1 MRWVMSKLSF
11 DTCDVLIYDPVP
23 SNRAATRAALYALGF
38 RRTETVSTLESF
50 LESMQKSPPDIALC
64 EAQGGAEDLCATIQQ
79 LRNGTTG
86 HNPFVVILV
95 TAWEKNTQMINR
107 VISSGADDLL
117 LRPFSTALLG
127 QRIEGHVERRKS
139 FVVTTDYV
147 GPDRRRDNGRGPTNI
162 EMFEPPNS
170 LRMKAKDRLT
180 GDIVAR
186 KMDTELKEAR
196 EKLTTEKLKRDS
208 FQVCILWRLLQDSP
222 VVAGQIPADLPKLMN
237 LSRSIEARCLDSD
250 FEKAIEW
257 CQSVTAAAEGLAAGV
272 DRNASMHLLGHA
284 SLSLHQI
291 FYPEKTAAD
300 QLTEI
305 DATVT
310 LIKARG
316 QTETALAC

>member
-1 MRWVMSKLSF
+1 MSKLSF

-38 RRTETVSTLESF
+38 RRTETVSTIEAF
-50 LESMQKSPPDIALC
+50 VECMQKSPPDIALC
-64 EAQGGAEDLCATIQQ
+64 EAQGGAEELCATIQQ
-79 LRNGTTG
+79 LRHGATG

-127 QRIEGHVERRKS
+127 QRIEGHAERRKG
-139 FVVTTDYV
+139 FVVTSDYV
-147 GPDRRRDNGRGPTNI
+147 GPDRRRDSSRGPSKVPL
-162 EMFEPPNS
+162 FEPPNS
-170 LRMKAKDRLT
+170 LRMKAKDRLA
-180 GDIVAR
+180 GDVVAR
-186 KMDTELKEAR
+186 RMDTELREAR
-196 EKLTTEKLKRDS
+196 EKLTHEKLKRDS

-222 VVAGQIPADLPKLMN
+222 VVAGQTSPDLPKLLN
-237 LSRSIEARCLDSD
+237 LSRSLEARCKETE
-250 FEKAIEW
+250 FEPAIEW

-272 DRNASMHLLGHA
+272 DRNASLHLLGHA
-284 SLSLHQI
+284 ALSLHQ
-291 FYPEKTAAD
+291 FFHPEKTVAD

-305 DATVT
+305 DATVA

>member
-1 MRWVMSKLSF
+1 MSKLSF
-11 DTCDVLIYDPVP
+11 DSCDVVIYDPVP
-23 SNRAATRAALYALGF
+23 SNRAATRSALYALGF
-38 RRTETVSTLESF
+38 RRTETVSTLEAF

-64 EAQGGAEDLCATIQQ
+64 EAQGGAEDLCNAIQQ
-79 LRNGTTG
+79 LRHGTMG

-107 VISSGADDLL
+107 VVSSGADDLL

-127 QRIEGHVERRKS
+127 QRIESHVERRKG
-139 FVVTTDYV
+139 FVVTSDYV
-147 GPDRRRDNGRGPTNI
+147 GPDRRKDNGRGPSTNI
-162 EMFEPPNS
+162 ELFDPPNS
-170 LRMKAKDRLT
+170 LMMKAKERLA
-180 GDIVAR
+180 GDVVAR
-186 KMDTELKEAR
+186 KMDTELKDAR

-222 VVAGQIPADLPKLMN
+222 MIAGQVSPDLPKLLA
-237 LSRSIEARCLDSD
+237 LSKSIETRCRDSD
-250 FEKAIEW
+250 YEPAIEW
-257 CQSVTAAAEGLAAGV
+257 CQSVTAAAEGLSAGV

-305 DATVT
+305 DATVA

>member
-1 MRWVMSKLSF
+1 MSKLSF
-11 DTCDVLIYDPVP
+11 DSCDVLIYDPVP

-38 RRTETVSTLESF
+38 RRTETVSTVEAF

-79 LRNGTTG
+79 LRQGTTG
-86 HNPFVVILV
+86 HNPFVVIIV

-127 QRIEGHVERRKS
+127 QRIESHVERRKN

-147 GPDRRRDNGRGPTNI
+147 GPDRRKDTARGSHI

-170 LRMKAKDRLT
+170 LKMKAKERLA
-180 GDIVAR
+180 GDVVAR
-186 KMDTELKEAR
+186 KLDAELREAR
-196 EKLTTEKLKRDS
+196 EKLTQEKLKRDC

-222 VVAGQIPADLPKLMN
+222 VIAGQVPPDLPKLQA
-237 LSRSIEARCLDSD
+237 LSKSIEARCKDT
-250 FEKAIEW
+250 EYVPAVEW
-257 CQSVTAAAEGLAAGV
+257 CQSVTAAAEGLAMGV

-284 SLSLHQI
+284 ALSLHQI

-300 QLTEI
+300 QITEI
-305 DATVT
+305 DATVA
-310 LIKARG
+310 LIRARG
-316 QTETALAC
+316 QAETALAS

>member
-1 MRWVMSKLSF
+1 MSKLSF
-11 DTCDVLIYDPVP
+11 DSCDVLIYDPVP
-23 SNRAATRAALYALGF
+23 SNRAATRSALYALGF
-38 RRTETVSTLESF
+38 RRTETVSTIEAF
-50 LESMQKSPPDIALC
+50 VEAMQKSPPDIALC
-64 EAQGGAEDLCATIQQ
+64 EAQGGAEDLCSTIQQ
-79 LRNGTTG
+79 LRQGATG

-127 QRIEGHVERRKS
+127 QRIEGHVERRKG

-147 GPDRRRDNGRGPTNI
+147 GPDRRKETARASNI
-162 EMFEPPNS
+162 ELFEPPNS
-170 LRMKAKDRLT
+170 LKMKAKDRLT
-180 GDIVAR
+180 SDVIAR

-196 EKLTTEKLKRDS
+196 EKVTNEKLRRDS

-222 VVAGQIPADLPKLMN
+222 VTAGQVPPELLKLVS
-237 LSRSIEARCLDSD
+237 LAKSVEARSRDTE
-250 FEKAIEW
+250 FHPAVEW
-257 CQSVTAAAEGLAAGV
+257 CQSVTAAAEGLDAGV

-284 SLSLHQI
+284 ALSLHQI
-291 FYPEKTAAD
+291 FYPDKTAAE

-305 DATVT
+305 DATVA

>member
-1 MRWVMSKLSF
+1 MSKLSF
-11 DTCDVLIYDPVP
+11 DSCDVLIYDPVP

-38 RRTETVSTLESF
+38 RRTETVSTLDAF
-50 LESMQKSPPDIALC
+50 VESMQKSPPDIALC
-64 EAQGGAEDLCATIQQ
+64 EAQGGAEDLCVTIQQ
-79 LRNGTTG
+79 LRNGLTG

-127 QRIEGHVERRKS
+127 QRIEGHVERRKG
-139 FVVTTDYV
+139 FVVTSDYV
-147 GPDRRRDNGRGPTNI
+147 GPDRRRDSGRASKVDL
-162 EMFEPPNS
+162 FEPPNS

-180 GDIVAR
+180 GDVVAR
-186 KMDTELKEAR
+186 RMDTELKEAR

-222 VVAGQIPADLPKLMN
+222 VVAGQVPADLPKLLAM
-237 LSRSIEARCLDSD
+237 SRSIEMRCRESD
-250 FEKAIEW
+250 FEAAIEW

-291 FYPEKTAAD
+291 FYPHKSAAD

-305 DATVT
+305 DATVA
-310 LIKARG
+310 LIKARR